1 MLRILFYIP
10 PFFMNIITGLLFFV
24 PARRLAAANES
35 AVAVGAAMS
44 AWAVTYTI
52 TSITLGFVQNKKNA
66 VKLILI
72 GQSISIIALAGLLT
86 VHDIKLQYYWLLLT
100 GISTVLFYSPF
111 QVIMSALEK
120 EAKGIRALIRST
132 SFYTFSWSLGLAAGP
147 VAAAGIWSLFDP
159 RTGWKY
165 CYIFCILLNLTITF
179 ISLFLHSYVKKTDRE
194 TSVPSVQ
201 ENTLSADLPEE
212 TKVLPDFAIDGWIIG
227 IGGYLTVYILRS
239 LLPYRGEVIGLSNSQ
254 LGILI
259 GTIALVQAFTALFLC
274 RSRSWMYKTVPVLF
288 PLAGGIAGLFLA
300 ATVSNF
306 YILLAAM
313 IVYGVFS
320 GVFAWNMIYHAI
332 APEDKRSKYVSINE
346 TVVGLNGIFS
356 PLAGGLFASPEK
368 SGLPFLIGVF
378 VLVAAGIFHVIYSR
392 RKWKKGMRIE

>member
-10 PFFMNIITGLLFFV
+10 PFLMNIITGLLFFV

-35 AVAVGAAMS
+35 AVAVAGAMS

-66 VKLILI
+66 VKLILL
-72 GQSISIIALAGLLT
+72 GQTISIIALTGLLT
-86 VHDIKLQYYWLLLT
+86 VNDIKLQYYWLLLT

-120 EAKGIRALIRST
+120 EAKGIKALIRST

-147 VAAAGIWSLFDP
+147 VAAAGIWSLFHP
-159 RTGWKY
+159 QTGWKY
-165 CYIFCILLNLTITF
+165 CYIFCILLNFTITF
-179 ISLFLHSYVKKTDRE
+179 ISLFLHSYVKKTNGE
-194 TSVPSVQ
+194 TSPPPPPSVQ
-201 ENTLSADLPEE
+201 ENALSGSLEE

-227 IGGYLTVYILRS
+227 IGGYLTVYILRA
-239 LLPYRGEVIGLSNSQ
+239 LLPYRGEVVGLSNNE

-259 GTIALVQAFTALFLC
+259 GCIALVQAFTALFLC
-274 RSRSWMYKTVPVLF
+274 KSRNWMYKTLPVLL
-288 PLAGGIAGLFLA
+288 PLAGGIAGLVLA
-300 ATVSNF
+300 ATVKNF

-313 IVYGVFS
+313 LVYGVFS

-332 APEDKRSKYVSINE
+332 ALEEKRAKYVSVNE
-346 TVVGLNGIFS
+346 TIVGLNGIFS
-356 PLAGGLFASPEK
+356 PLAGGIFATPEK
-368 SGLPFLIGVF
+368 SGLPFLIGAF
-378 VLVAAGIFHVIYSR
+378 VLVISAILHILYTKKF
-392 RKWKKGMRIE
+392 RKKISE